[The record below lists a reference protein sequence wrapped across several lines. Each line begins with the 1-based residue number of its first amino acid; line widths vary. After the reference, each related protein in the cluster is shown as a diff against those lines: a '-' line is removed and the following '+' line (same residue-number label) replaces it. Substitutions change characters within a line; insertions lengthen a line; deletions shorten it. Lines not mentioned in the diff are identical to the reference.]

1 MSRSKRLS
9 LLFGIICSVCHK
21 PGIETASYAVT
32 ALDDN
37 AMFIRFQEFV
47 IEEYLPLGM
56 DDFTAT
62 VGHECFA
69 RLVVWPKIF
78 SSEVL
83 ESIWKLCNTVSQM
96 NSTT

>member
-1 MSRSKRLS
+1 MSGSKSLS
-9 LLFGIICSVCHK
+9 LLFGIICSICHK
-21 PGIETASYAVT
+21 LGIETVSYAIT
-32 ALDDN
+32 ALNDN

-56 DDFTAT
+56 DDFIVT

-78 SSEVL
+78 SGKVL
-83 ESIWKLCNTVSQM
+83 KSIWKLCNTVS
-96 NSTT
+96 